1 MSGAPA
7 RRDGAAPAVTVP
19 RPPQSTRGA
28 VRLVGIVT
36 EATVCL
42 LFVKLALR
50 VVPFR
55 RLATYLGGHGQASPT
70 EVDNA
75 TRDCARLVGRA
86 LRVARR
92 RLPFQSRCLVMA
104 IAALLMMKRRRLDST
119 LYFGVATG
127 DGDELQA
134 HAWVTVGDVMVTG
147 GAGRHGHVVVGQ
159 FANRTPG
166 RNSDGRGE
174 SP

>member
-1 MSGAPA
+1 VGLQDP
-7 RRDGAAPAVTVP
+7 DVTMP
-19 RPPQSTRGA
+19 RPPRSTRGY
-28 VRLVGIVT
+28 VRLVGVVT

-42 LFVKLALR
+42 LLVKVTLR

-55 RLATYLGGHGQASPT
+55 RLAGRLGGQRQASPT
-70 EVDNA
+70 QIDDA
-75 TRDCARLVGRA
+75 TRDRARQVGRA

-104 IAALLMMKRRRLDST
+104 LAALLMLRRRRLDST
-119 LYFGVATG
+119 LYFGVTNR
-127 DGDELQA
+127 DGDKLQA
-134 HAWVTVGDVMVTG
+134 HAWLRVGDVMVTG

-159 FANRTPG
+159 FASRPPEHG
-166 RNSDGRGE
+166 GDEQAE